1 MQIMTEVYVACKV
14 PVSCHTARKDEDGM
28 KNLTPICPKYHVI
41 LIRVIPTLK
50 KVEEQVF
57 CLKIDVACVRPK

>member
-1 MQIMTEVYVACKV
+1 ME
-14 PVSCHTARKDEDGM
+14 
-28 KNLTPICPKYHVI
+28 NLTPICPKDHIV

-57 CLKIDVACVRPK
+57 RLKVDVTCVRPR

>member
-1 MQIMTEVYVACKV
+1 MMQNRADVYAAYKI
-14 PVSCHTARKDEDGM
+14 PVFHTGHKDGL
-28 KNLTPICPKYHVI
+28 KILTPICPKDHIV

-57 CLKIDVACVRPK
+57 CLKIDVTRVRPR

>member
-1 MQIMTEVYVACKV
+1 MQSVTEVYVECEV
-14 PVSCHTARKDEDGM
+14 PVSCHTVRKDGM
-28 KNLTPICPKYHVI
+28 KNLTPICPKYHVV

-57 CLKIDVACVRPK
+57 CLKINVACVRPK